1 MGLNWTPGGDNSLST
16 GNSGG
21 GRTPGGRPGGLVAN
35 LLLARSDS
43 DNGGVG
49 VSLSLH
55 WAPGGVD
62 GSLAVLSLG
71 GWAPC
76 ARSSGGLGVAL
87 VVVTRSDGEGLG
99 VGIGDGLNWAPRGVG
114 GGGVVLRLGGWTPGA
129 WSSGGHTVVVV
140 ARGDGDSLSTG
151 VGLSDGGVVGGGWST
166 NIDNLNSGVR
176 RLTVLLLDL
185 SNEVVLRVSL
195 GEELSVESSSQSS
208 GGVGARLLLVVNVE
222 DWSRSLSVQ
231 LVGRHGN
238 LSASVLNVVPVLLV
252 GGHVVGIHL
261 VVVFSVESEGH
272 WEVLRDGEGT
282 RASVQVHYGHLLAV
296 DTTGHV
302 LSVDGGCDSSKRS
315 EGRKLHEKK
324 RMYLLINK
332 KNKSLESGWEGGDL
346 YIFSTRGHRG

>member
-1 MGLNWTPGGDNSLST
+1 MGLNWAPGGDNSLS
-16 GNSGG
+16 
-21 GRTPGGRPGGLVAN
+21 
-35 LLLARSDS
+35 
-43 DNGGVG
+43 
-49 VSLSLH
+49 
-55 WAPGGVD
+55 
-62 GSLAVLSLG
+62 AVLSLG
-71 GWAPC
+71 GWAPG

-87 VVVTRSDGEGLG
+87 VVVTRSDGERLG
-99 VGIGDGLNWAPRGVG
+99 VGIGDGLNWAPGGVG
-114 GGGVVLRLGGWTPGA
+114 GGGAVLSLGGWTPGA

-185 SNEVVLRVSL
+185 TNEVVLRVSL

-208 GGVGARLLLVVNVE
+208 SRVGARLLLVVDVE

-282 RASVQVHYGHLLAV
+282 RARVQVHYGHLLAV

-332 KNKSLESGWEGGDL
+332 KIKAWRAAGKGVT
-346 YIFSTRGHRG
+346 YIFFRPEATEGEKGQFLQPIFADCTQTRAPMHLLHRSMAVVYMRPACS